1 MNGLEI
7 KFEYISIEQK
17 IALVDILGYKVDE
30 NGLILDKETEKESKC
45 PITSEPVFIENASIL
60 PGSTIIINTSEL
72 SLSEYFTQFVDKL
85 AQ

>member
-1 MNGLEI
+1 MNSLEI
-7 KFEYISIEQK
+7 KFEDIGIEQK

-30 NGLILDKETEKESKC
+30 NGLILDKETEKEYEC
-45 PITSEPVFIENASIL
+45 PLTGGTVFVENASIL